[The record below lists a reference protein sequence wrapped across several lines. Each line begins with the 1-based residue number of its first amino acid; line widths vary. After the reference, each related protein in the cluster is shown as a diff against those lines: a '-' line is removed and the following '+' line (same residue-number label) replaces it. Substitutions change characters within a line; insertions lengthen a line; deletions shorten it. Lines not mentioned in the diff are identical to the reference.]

1 MQKSKTSQMVKNMT
15 VKDVLAKAISVLK
28 EKKVET
34 PAKEAGVLL
43 AYVLKKDASWL
54 YAHPEFQLSAA
65 ETKKYDSIVS
75 KRSKSMPFQYIV
87 NNQEFMSLDFYVNPY
102 CLIPRP
108 ETEIL
113 VEAALAWINESSCE
127 NIRVLDIGT
136 GSGAIC
142 VSIAHYAAKTIIDA
156 LDVSEQALQIAE
168 TNAKRHN
175 VEGRIRF
182 INADFLQWKN
192 EEPYSVILSNPPYIP
207 HNEISMLMSEVK
219 DYEPLTALDG
229 GGDGLLFYRY
239 LTSEVKRMMTP
250 EGTIFVEVG
259 IGQAECVVEMFTYQ
273 GLKTSVYKDFAGIDR
288 VVQAFF

>member
-229 GGDGLLFYRY
+229 GSDGLLFYRY
-239 LTSEVKRMMTP
+239 LASEVKRMMTP

>member
-1 MQKSKTSQMVKNMT
+1 
-15 VKDVLAKAISVLK
+15 
-28 EKKVET
+28 
-34 PAKEAGVLL
+34 
-43 AYVLKKDASWL
+43 
-54 YAHPEFQLSAA
+54 
-65 ETKKYDSIVS
+65 
-75 KRSKSMPFQYIV
+75 MPFQYIV

-113 VEAALAWINESSCE
+113 VEAALAWINESYCE

-156 LDVSEQALQIAE
+156 LDVSGQALQIAE

-229 GGDGLLFYRY
+229 GSDGLLFYRY
-239 LTSEVKRMMTP
+239 LASEVKRMMTL

>member
-1 MQKSKTSQMVKNMT
+1 MT
-15 VKDVLAKAISVLK
+15 VKDVLAKAISVLI

-43 AYVLKKDASWL
+43 AYILKKDASWL

-65 ETKKYDSIVS
+65 EIKKYDSIVS

-113 VEAALAWINESSCE
+113 VEAALAWINESYCE

-156 LDVSEQALQIAE
+156 LDVSGQALQIAE

-229 GGDGLLFYRY
+229 GSDGLLFYRY
-239 LTSEVKRMMTP
+239 LASEVKRMMTL

>member
-1 MQKSKTSQMVKNMT
+1 MQKSKTSQKVKNMT
-15 VKDVLAKAISVLK
+15 VKDVLAKAISALK

-43 AYVLKKDASWL
+43 AYILKKDASWL

-65 ETKKYDSIVS
+65 EIKKYDSIVS

-113 VEAALAWINESSCE
+113 VEAALAWINESYCE

-156 LDVSEQALQIAE
+156 LDVSGQALQIAE

-229 GGDGLLFYRY
+229 GSDGLLFYRY
-239 LTSEVKRMMTP
+239 LASEVKRMMTP

>member
-1 MQKSKTSQMVKNMT
+1 MSQKVKNMT
-15 VKDVLAKAISVLK
+15 VKDVLAKAISVLI

-43 AYVLKKDASWL
+43 AYILKKDASWL

-65 ETKKYDSIVS
+65 EIKKYDSIVS

-113 VEAALAWINESSCE
+113 VEAALAWINESSYE
-127 NIRVLDIGT
+127 NIHVLDIGT

-142 VSIAHYAAKTIIDA
+142 ISIAHYAAKTIIDA
-156 LDVSEQALQIAE
+156 LDVSGQALQIAE

-207 HNEISMLMSEVK
+207 HNEISMLMPEVK

-229 GGDGLLFYRY
+229 GSDGLLFYRY
-239 LTSEVKRMMTP
+239 LASEVKRMMTP

>member
-1 MQKSKTSQMVKNMT
+1 MQKSKTSQKVKNMT
-15 VKDVLAKAISVLK
+15 VKDVLAKAISVLI

-43 AYVLKKDASWL
+43 AYILKKDASWL

-65 ETKKYDSIVS
+65 EIKKYDSIVS

-113 VEAALAWINESSCE
+113 VEAALAWINESYCE

-156 LDVSEQALQIAE
+156 LDVSGQALQIAE

-229 GGDGLLFYRY
+229 GSDGLLFYRY
-239 LTSEVKRMMTP
+239 LASEVKRMMTL

>member
-1 MQKSKTSQMVKNMT
+1 MQKSKMSQKVKNMT

-43 AYVLKKDASWL
+43 AYILKKDASWL

-65 ETKKYDSIVS
+65 EIKKYDSIVS
-75 KRSKSMPFQYIV
+75 KRSKSMPLQYIV

-142 VSIAHYAAKTIIDA
+142 VSIAHYAAETIIDA
-156 LDVSEQALQIAE
+156 LDVSGQALQIAE

-229 GGDGLLFYRY
+229 GSDGLLFYRY
-239 LTSEVKRMMTP
+239 LASEVKRMMTP

>member
-1 MQKSKTSQMVKNMT
+1 MT
-15 VKDVLAKAISVLK
+15 VKDVLAKAISVLI

-43 AYVLKKDASWL
+43 AYALKKDVSWL
-54 YAHPEFQLSAA
+54 YAHLEFQLSAA
-65 ETKKYDSIVS
+65 EINHYETIVS
-75 KRSKSMPFQYIV
+75 NRGKNMPFQYIV
-87 NNQEFMSLDFYVNPY
+87 NNQEFMSLDFYVNPH

-113 VEAALAWINESSCE
+113 VEAALNWIKESSCD

-142 VSIAHYAAKTIIDA
+142 VSIAHFAANTIIDA

-175 VEGRIRF
+175 VENRIRF
-182 INADFLQWKN
+182 INTDFLQWKN
-192 EEPYSVILSNPPYIP
+192 EETYSVILSNPPYIP
-207 HNEISMLMSEVK
+207 RNDISILMSEVK

-229 GGDGLLFYRY
+229 GSDGLLFYRY
-239 LTSEVKRMMTP
+239 LASEVKRMMTP